1 MAEAE
6 KTAGNLFTALIRMSL
21 KAGEAIERA
30 LILVKQLEKVSLFLV
45 IVREEKAIMALRN
58 EYNICRLTTLRI

>member
-1 MAEAE
+1 LAEAE

-30 LILVKQLEKVSLFLV
+30 LILVRQLEKVSLFLV
-45 IVREEKAIMALRN
+45 MAREEKAIMALRN
-58 EYNICRLTTLRI
+58 ECTICRLTTLRV